1 MKRAALET
9 CWLYLRVVVT
19 SILTLAIFNF
29 PRTWWQEM
37 ICATSLI
44 WSSVFVVALLLDF
57 ARFRRTRWSPIRSL
71 LVVLQIACV
80 VRTVQMVWPYL
91 YATPKVYTK
100 LSYADP
106 VRFLF
111 VDISARQG
119 NAHADA
125 LKAFIDIEAPS
136 LIVLTR
142 FADTPIL
149 SSVADRYPFNLTS
162 TVENARAVDILSTF
176 PLNEPPRLEYGY
188 AALPAVLGE
197 FRVQDDASV
206 LVGAFDALAPHNQ
219 GDFIRSR
226 LTARRMASSLKFAT
240 KPRIVLGA
248 FRTPVTSQIVEMYS
262 AQLHLRSLFFN
273 QGISALPQILKSS
286 VSFEHNINIFTARN
300 ILISRVIESH
310 ADDDGFSA
318 VLFDGRIPLE
328 KRSE

>member
-1 MKRAALET
+1 MQRAFLQT
-9 CWLYLRVVVT
+9 SWLYLRLVVT
-19 SILTLAIFNF
+19 SLLTLAIFNF

-37 ICATSLI
+37 ICATSPI
-44 WSSVFVVALLLDF
+44 WSSIFLVLVLLDLI
-57 ARFRRTRWSPIRSL
+57 RFRRIPWSLTRSL

-80 VRTVQMVWPYL
+80 MRTVHMVRPYL
-91 YATPKVYTK
+91 YAAPKVYTK
-100 LSYADP
+100 LSYTDP

-111 VDISARQG
+111 VDISSRQG

-125 LKAFIDIEAPS
+125 LKSFIDIEIPS

-149 SSVADRYPFNLTS
+149 SSISDRYPYKLVS
-162 TVENARAVDILSTF
+162 TIENVRAVEILSTF
-176 PLNEPPRLEYGY
+176 PLSEPPRREYGY

-197 FRVQDDASV
+197 FRVQDDASL
-206 LVGAFDALAPHNQ
+206 LVGAFDAFPPYNQ

-226 LTARRMASSLKFAT
+226 LTARRMASSLKYET
-240 KPRIVLGA
+240 KPRIVFGA

-273 QGISALPQILKSS
+273 QGIAALPEIFKSS
-286 VSFEHNINIFTARN
+286 IGLEHNLNIFTARN
-300 ILISRVIESH
+300 IVVSRIIESH

-318 VLFDGRIPLE
+318 VLFDARVPRE
-328 KRSE
+328 R

>member
-1 MKRAALET
+1 
-9 CWLYLRVVVT
+9 
-19 SILTLAIFNF
+19 
-29 PRTWWQEM
+29 
-37 ICATSLI
+37 
-44 WSSVFVVALLLDF
+44 
-57 ARFRRTRWSPIRSL
+57 
-71 LVVLQIACV
+71 
-80 VRTVQMVWPYL
+80 MVWPYL
-91 YATPKVYTK
+91 YSTPKIYTK
-100 LSYADP
+100 LSYAEP

-111 VDISARQG
+111 VDISSRQG

-142 FADTPIL
+142 FVDTSIL
-149 SSVADRYPFNLTS
+149 SSVADRYPYKLIS
-162 TVENARAVDILSTF
+162 AADNARAVEVLSKF
-176 PLNEPPRLEYGY
+176 PLNEPPRLEFGY
-188 AALPAVLGE
+188 SALPAVLGE
-197 FRVQDDASV
+197 FQVQNDASV
-206 LVGAFDALAPHNQ
+206 LVGAFDALPPYEK

-226 LTARRMASSLKFAT
+226 LTARRVASSLKYAS
-240 KPRIVLGA
+240 KPRIVFGA

-286 VSFEHNINIFTARN
+286 VSFEHNLNIFTARN